1 MQFSVLDPK
10 VLEETLDKG
19 EASLSRLDS
28 WRMMIMIMTIMMTL
42 KYGECAKIIGTAL
55 FKETNSYHYVKL
67 LATPLFGELTEET
80 VQGIPSVW
88 EELTGRFRK
97 EIEKFYIQ
105 ELRSRHIF
113 GSWKDCLGTSR
124 LCY

>member
-55 FKETNSYHYVKL
+55 FKETNSYHYIQL
-67 LATPLFGELTEET
+67 ILAPF
-80 VQGIPSVW
+80 I
-88 EELTGRFRK
+88 K
-97 EIEKFYIQ
+97 E
-105 ELRSRHIF
+105 
-113 GSWKDCLGTSR
+113 
-124 LCY
+124 